1 MKASLWEITFVY
13 TACKT
18 LKGFRAE
25 SFFAEAFSLK
35 YFTDFSKFF
44 SNACFKKWMQN
55 QILNRKNIFVI
66 VFPEIR
72 FSFVIHLKILV
83 RAIATVLR
91 RDGTGQNFLD
101 PSGKFQN
108 LRRLTVFLEKVFAHC
123 SMHPIK
129 NFQKGGSMGDVLKFV
144 TP

>member
-72 FSFVIHLKILV
+72 YSFVIHLKYWFGQLQQFYAEMEPV
-83 RAIATVLR
+83 RIFSTRAV
-91 RDGTGQNFLD
+91 NFKIYA
-101 PSGKFQN
+101 G
-108 LRRLTVFLEKVFAHC
+108 
-123 SMHPIK
+123 
-129 NFQKGGSMGDVLKFV
+129 
-144 TP
+144 